1 MIVVLNKEN
10 IFMKSGR
17 IAFFTMI
24 LSGLGVASQAYAG
37 CDLSPNRE
45 MVAQLN
51 AVPDVKVGQTL
62 ATLTVPG
69 GGAQWNIYCSGN
81 NGSSSNWILPL
92 GSELRYGSSGFSNVY
107 VRSPT
112 SKYGVRFKIN
122 GVIYTRPVHLA
133 TLPGNAN
140 GTFPMRAP
148 NITLEIVKVR
158 ENGDDVFSS
167 ISGLLASSWTHGG
180 GDVFFGTVRV
190 RLAVNAAPT
199 PPTCTVDT
207 PGISI
212 PLGDVQA
219 SSLATVGA
227 TSPISPTQN
236 VVLSC
241 MGSPSVSMT
250 LQGSQASGAPDSVLA
265 LKQEAS
271 VAKGIGV
278 QLLYRN
284 NPLAINTS
292 LNLTTAAPGKL
303 NVPIAARYYRIGD
316 MEAGLANAAATL
328 RFTYN

>member
-1 MIVVLNKEN
+1 
-10 IFMKSGR
+10 MKSGR
-17 IAFFTMI
+17 ITFCAI
-24 LSGLGVASQAYAG
+24 VLSGLGVASQAYAG
-37 CDLSPNRE
+37 CDLSPSRE
-45 MVAQLN
+45 MVAQLD

-62 ATLTVPG
+62 AALTVPG
-69 GGAQWNIYCSGN
+69 GGEQWNIYCSGN
-81 NGSSSNWILPL
+81 TGSGSNWILPL
-92 GSELRYGSSGFSNVY
+92 VSELDYGSSGFSNVY
-107 VRSPT
+107 VRSTT
-112 SKYGVRFKIN
+112 SKYGVRFRIN

-133 TLPGNAN
+133 TLPANAN
-140 GTFPMRAP
+140 GTFPIRSP

-158 ENGDDVFSS
+158 ETGGDIFSS
-167 ISGLLASSWTHGG
+167 ISGLLASSRTFGG
-180 GDVFFGTVRV
+180 GDTFIGSIRV
-190 RLAVNAAPT
+190 RLFVNAAPT

-207 PGISI
+207 PAIAI

-219 SSLATVGA
+219 SSLGTVGA

-236 VVLSC
+236 VALSC

-265 LKQEAS
+265 LKGEAS

-284 NPLAINTS
+284 NPLAINTA
-292 LNLTTAAPGKL
+292 LNLTTVAPGKL